1 MQLDTIIIKYVPK
14 SMSTPT
20 AGHEYFVGFTAWAE
34 EPIYYE
40 EEEIIILSRVLL
52 NEGGHYSPVTGQ
64 FTCEISGVYYVV
76 VLLKRTAE
84 PDEELRIKVY
94 KDAEEIL
101 ATYDEYETNAG
112 ISVSNSL
119 LVVCAVGEVIYMKG
133 WGTGTVFGDIT
144 VPYSTFSV
152 MLMQQSGFNYLNSYF

>member
-1 MQLDTIIIKYVPK
+1 
-14 SMSTPT
+14 MSTTT
-20 AGHEYFVGFTAWAE
+20 ARHEYFVGITAWAE

-40 EEEIIILSRVLL
+40 EEEIIIFSGVLL
-52 NEGGHYSPVTGQ
+52 NEGGSYSPVTGQ
-64 FTCEISGVYYVV
+64 FTVGIGGVYYVV
-76 VLLKRTAE
+76 VSLKRTAE

-112 ISVSNSL
+112 ISVSNSV
-119 LVVCAVGEVIYMKG
+119 LVVCSVGEVIYMKG
-133 WGTGTVFGDIT
+133 WGTGSVYGHTT

-152 MLMQQSGFNYLNSYF
+152 MLMQQSGLNYYF